1 MFRWLINHKQTI
13 TSCHTPNSPR
23 SSLISPSLLLL
34 CEHARIQTWLFRA
47 KGKIVKRCW
56 KIPNNS
62 KKVNSCSHTAE
73 KNGYWQNAHSNFYL
87 SMPRYRLYWTSV
99 AQNNQSVSQD
109 RIQKE
114 PSQVKLMWV
123 VQLLSIKRSAQK
135 KRDRYKRYFH
145 SIPIFVSGVK
155 YNILLPAHLKFC
167 AFSELLRNQ

>member
-62 KKVNSCSHTAE
+62 KKDNSCSHTAE
-73 KNGYWQNAHSNFYL
+73 NNGYWQNAHSNFYL

-123 VQLLSIKRSAQK
+123 VQLLSIQSNGRREKNGIDIS
-135 KRDRYKRYFH
+135 DIFIRYLFSYRELNT
-145 SIPIFVSGVK
+145 IFYSQHIWNSVHFQ
-155 YNILLPAHLKFC
+155 NF
-167 AFSELLRNQ
+167 